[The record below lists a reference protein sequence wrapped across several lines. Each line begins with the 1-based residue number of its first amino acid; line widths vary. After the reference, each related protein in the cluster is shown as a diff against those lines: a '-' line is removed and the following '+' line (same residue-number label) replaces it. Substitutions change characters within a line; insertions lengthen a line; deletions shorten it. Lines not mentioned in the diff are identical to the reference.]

1 MDLIRAVAFLLGAAA
16 AAAAALAVC
25 GAFSDRLDIFAQAS
39 PLWFAMGLA
48 ALILQL
54 LAGSER
60 WTLAP
65 ALVAMAIAALLIGP
79 DVVAGFAAP
88 RAAPAG
94 QTLKLI
100 QFNVW
105 DRNRDP
111 AATARWILSQDPDIV
126 VLEELGGGEVP
137 AALAARY
144 PNRTPCEPTCA
155 TIILSKAPPT
165 AGAAM
170 DWPGLGSRHEGAWA
184 SFGRGQDA
192 FTVAGVHYKWPIPPG
207 PQRDQARRFADGLAG
222 FDRRS
227 LIVAGDFNMSPWS
240 WALKRQDA
248 RLGIPRLT
256 HALFTWPAGPIS
268 HWRLNLP
275 FAILA
280 IDHIYAGP
288 AWKVVSVSR
297 GPVLGSDHYPIVTVL
312 TR

>member
-25 GAFSDRLDIFAQAS
+25 GAFSDRLDTFAQAS
-39 PLWFAMGLA
+39 PLWFAMALA

-65 ALVAMAIAALLIGP
+65 ALAAMAITALLMAP
-79 DVVAGFAAP
+79 DLAAGLSAP
-88 RAAPAG
+88 RAAPAR
-94 QTLKLI
+94 QTIKLI
-100 QFNVW
+100 QFNLW

-126 VLEELGGGEVP
+126 VLEELGAGQVP

-144 PNRTPCEPTCA
+144 PHHSPCEPTCA
-155 TIILSKAPPT
+155 TIILSKAPQT
-165 AGAAM
+165 AGEAM
-170 DWPGLGSRHEGAWA
+170 DWPGLGPRHEGAWA
-184 SFGRGQDA
+184 TFGQGEDA
-192 FTVAGVHYKWPIPPG
+192 FTVAGVHYTWPIPPG
-207 PQRDQARRFADGLAG
+207 PQRDQARRFADDLAG

-227 LIVAGDFNMSPWS
+227 LIVAGDFNMNPWS

-256 HALFTWPAGPIS
+256 HAIFTWPAGPIS

-275 FAILA
+275 FAALA

-288 AWKVVSVSR
+288 AWKAVSVSR
-297 GPVLGSDHYPIVTVL
+297 GPVLGSDHYPIVAVL